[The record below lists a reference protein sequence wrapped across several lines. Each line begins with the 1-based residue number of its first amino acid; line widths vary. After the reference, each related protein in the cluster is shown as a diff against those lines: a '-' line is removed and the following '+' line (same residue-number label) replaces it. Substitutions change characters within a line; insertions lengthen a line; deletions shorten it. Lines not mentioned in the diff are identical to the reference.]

1 MFLDGIDMKFG
12 LIAAGLGSRLVS
24 EGVAAPKPLVK
35 VGGEPL
41 LGRLFRIFLDNGA
54 ESISVITNEEMTE
67 VHQFIQAQ
75 QLPIPLN
82 VVIKSTPSSF
92 HSFYELKPFLEG
104 CKFCLTTVD
113 PIFREQEF
121 ADYISTFASDECDD
135 ALMGVTSYIDDE
147 KPLYVKVEEPSMR
160 ITGYANQAY
169 EGCKY
174 VSGGIYCMNERAL
187 ALLPEAMEKGVSRM
201 RGFQQY
207 LVDAGMGVRAF
218 NFSKVI
224 DIDHAEDIQKAE
236 QFIKDTKR

>member
-1 MFLDGIDMKFG
+1 MKFG
-12 LIAAGLGSRLVS
+12 LIAAGLGSRLAA
-24 EGVAAPKPLVK
+24 EGISAPKPLVK

-41 LGRLFRIFLDNGA
+41 LGRLLRIFLENGA
-54 ESISVITNEEMTE
+54 ESISVITNQEMTE
-67 VHQFIQAQ
+67 VHEFLKAQ
-75 QLPIPLN
+75 QLPVPLH

-92 HSFYELKPFLEG
+92 HSFYELKPYLQG
-104 CKFCLTTVD
+104 SKFCLTTVD

-121 ADYISTFASDECDD
+121 ADYVRAFASDKQDD
-135 ALMGVTSYIDDE
+135 ALMGVTDYIDDE

-160 ITGYANQAY
+160 ITGYSNEAY

-174 VSGGIYCMNERAL
+174 ISGGVYCMNERAL
-187 ALLPEAMEKGVSRM
+187 NLLPEAMEKGVSRM

-207 LVDAGMGVRAF
+207 LVDAGMQVRAF

-236 QFIKDTKR
+236 SFMKDSRK

>member
-1 MFLDGIDMKFG
+1 MKFG

-24 EGVAAPKPLVK
+24 EGVEAPKPLVK

-41 LGRLFRIFLDNGA
+41 LGRLLRIFLANGA
-54 ESISVITNEEMTE
+54 ESISLITNEEMTE
-67 VHQFIQAQ
+67 VHQFLKAQ
-75 QLPIPLN
+75 ELPVPLN

-92 HSFYELKPFLEG
+92 HSFYELKPYLEG
-104 CKFCLTTVD
+104 SKFCLTTVD

-121 ADYISTFASDECDD
+121 SAYIQAFATNTADD

-174 VSGGIYCMNERAL
+174 VSGGIYCMNERAS

-207 LVDAGMGVRAF
+207 LVDAGLHVRAF

-224 DIDHAEDIQKAE
+224 DIDHAEDIRKAE
-236 QFIKDTKR
+236 AFMKETKR